1 MQVVKL
7 IEQFGIQLPF
17 QPPFQLGKS
26 IGDGLDGE
34 VLELTNQPDQVCK
47 LSVIYDTPWRPISTY
62 SKIEEALQWIKLNQP
77 PCYVPVLEHDFLGQF
92 SRQLVDPI
100 RNQDLVLYYY
110 MMPRLQKISE
120 DESKV
125 FHTILSHED
134 RNLRKNLQ
142 PQKIVVILQSL
153 SIGLDFDFSR
163 ITLFVDCL
171 RNSPL
176 QHQDLH
182 PRNIMKDELGNFKL
196 IDLDRIQLL
205 TSEKK
210 L

>member
-1 MQVVKL
+1 MLVKKL
-7 IEQFGIQLPF
+7 IDQFNIQLPF
-17 QPPFQLGKS
+17 QLGES
-26 IGDGLDGE
+26 LGDGLDGE
-34 VLELTNQPDQVCK
+34 VLELANQPDQVCK
-47 LSVIYDTPWRPISTY
+47 LSVIYDMPARPITDY
-62 SKIEEALQWIKLNQP
+62 SKIQEALQWIKLNQP
-77 PCYVPVLEHDFLGQF
+77 ACYVPVLQEGYLGQF

-110 MMPRLQKISE
+110 TMPKLLKLSD

-125 FHTILSHED
+125 FHSILSHED

-153 SIGLDFDFSR
+153 SMGLDFDFSR

-171 RNSPL
+171 RKSPL

-196 IDLDRIQLL
+196 IDLDRIHLL
-205 TSEKK
+205 TLEKSQ
-210 L
+210 